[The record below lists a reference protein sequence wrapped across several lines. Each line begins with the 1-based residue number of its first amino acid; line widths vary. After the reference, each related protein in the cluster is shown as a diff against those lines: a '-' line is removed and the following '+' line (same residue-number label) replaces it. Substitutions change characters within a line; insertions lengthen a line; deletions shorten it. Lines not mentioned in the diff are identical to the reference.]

1 MIKKIA
7 IIASLM
13 VAVAS
18 AQAVEVG
25 VNGGTNLSSREN
37 AWGLTLGEKVFRQDL
52 TLGFNRSTTADLYSL
67 TNTIQITK
75 IGPVGVGVKFGGVYV
90 DTASSSDGYAALA
103 GATLSM
109 PIVKNVTG
117 VVDYTYQSGQ
127 DSVSAQ
133 NGSRITAGIKYR
145 F

>member
-7 IIASLM
+7 VIASLM

-37 AWGLTLGEKVFRQDL
+37 AWGLTLGDKVFGQDM
-52 TLGFNRSTTADLYSL
+52 TLGFTRSTTADLYSL
-67 TNTIQITK
+67 TDTIQITK

-90 DTASSSDGYAALA
+90 DSATGSDGYAAVA
-103 GATLSM
+103 GATFSV

-127 DSVSAQ
+127 DSVAAQ
-133 NGSRITAGIKYR
+133 NGSRVLAGIKYS

>member
-37 AWGLTLGEKVFRQDL
+37 AWGLTLGEKVFGQDL

-75 IGPVGVGVKFGGVYV
+75 IGSVGVGVKFGGVYV